1 MSRYNQM
8 HFLVN
13 NYTTNLLTSDSA
25 RFSLVYD
32 EKTTVFNINAELG
45 YKFSDIYTLGSRL
58 DLYQYDLSTQAEAW
72 SRPIWELRVN
82 NQLTPIERLIVQA
95 NLNLMGGM
103 KARGHD
109 LSDIFGFTG
118 PYEVVKL
125 KTIADLQLKAD
136 YGITDRIS
144 IFAEGNNLLNARNMR
159 WLNYPTRGIQ
169 FIGGAS
175 FKF

>member
-1 MSRYNQM
+1 
-8 HFLVN
+8 
-13 NYTTNLLTSDSA
+13 
-25 RFSLVYD
+25 VYD

-45 YKFSDIYTLGSRL
+45 YKFSDMYTLNSRL

-72 SRPIWELRVN
+72 NRPVWELRVN
-82 NQLTPIERLIVQA
+82 NQVTPIERLIVQA
-95 NLNLMGGM
+95 NLNLMGGI

-109 LSDIFGFTG
+109 LNDILGKETSTG
-118 PYEVVKL
+118 PFEVVNL

-144 IFAEGNNLLNARNMR
+144 IFAEGNNLLNGRNMR